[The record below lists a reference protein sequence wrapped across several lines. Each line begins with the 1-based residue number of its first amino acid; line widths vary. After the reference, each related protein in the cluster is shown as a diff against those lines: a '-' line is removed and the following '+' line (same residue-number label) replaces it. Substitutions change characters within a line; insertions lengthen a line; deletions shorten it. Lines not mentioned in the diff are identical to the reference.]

1 MATHI
6 VPIMTT
12 PAAMAPTLAPITEE
26 MTTQMNKVSMSKVSM
41 AQNKPVVGTSVRITV
56 PIDDTARA
64 TSMPYPDRKL
74 VRRDSLERREAFL
87 KGKEGSRQR
96 RRWEN
101 GISSSSWD

>member
-6 VPIMTT
+6 VPIMQTANVSSA
-12 PAAMAPTLAPITEE
+12 PADNT
-26 MTTQMNKVSMSKVSM
+26 VSQFTATNIASLESSPKLVR
-41 AQNKPVVGTSVRITV
+41 GTSVRISV
-56 PIDDTARA
+56 PLDVRPTTTPA
-64 TSMPYPDRKL
+64 RKL

-101 GISSSSWD
+101 GESIIP